1 VCGAG
6 PSGPAS
12 NDLGP
17 GLTGRDA
24 PGQVWIPVAGVLRP
38 ATRDGLPSGVG
49 WATVQ
54 PVPAVPPPGAY
65 RLAARPEQQ
74 GTTMASSLTKD
85 SVLPGTPGSEKT
97 FFGHP
102 RGLAT
107 LFMTE
112 MWERFSYYGMRA
124 LLPLYLV
131 APGGLHLSAGTA
143 TAIYAVYLSLVYLL
157 ALPGG
162 WVADRLLG
170 PRKTVAVAG
179 LIIML
184 GHLCLAVPA
193 AASFYVGLVLVAIGS
208 GLLKANISTM
218 VGHLYDGPDDGRR
231 DGGFTLFYIGINLG
245 AFVAPL
251 VIGTIGENVNWHL
264 GFALAALGM
273 ALGLVQYLL
282 GGRHLSEQSKVVP
295 TPMTAQEKSAT
306 LRKGLIWLVIA
317 AVFYGI
323 VGFTGHFTLNWALI
337 PLTLI
342 GLIVPILVI
351 ARILRDKDLD
361 GEERTKVRAYIWFF
375 VAAAVFWMIYDQGGS
390 TLSLFASD
398 SAKNTILGWNFP
410 VSWYQSVNPVMIMA
424 LAPVF
429 AWLWLALNRRG
440 KEPSTIVKFSSG
452 LVLVGASFFVFLA
465 PLSIAQDGHKAAALW
480 LVGIYFLQ
488 TVGEL
493 TLSPVGLSV
502 TTKMA
507 PKKYASQMMGVWFLA
522 VTAGDSVT
530 ALLSNPAV
538 GGVNLDKKG
547 FVALEAVLAVVA
559 GVAVWMYRNKVK
571 KMMGDVR

>member
-1 VCGAG
+1 
-6 PSGPAS
+6 
-12 NDLGP
+12 
-17 GLTGRDA
+17 
-24 PGQVWIPVAGVLRP
+24 
-38 ATRDGLPSGVG
+38 
-49 WATVQ
+49 
-54 PVPAVPPPGAY
+54 
-65 RLAARPEQQ
+65 
-74 GTTMASSLTKD
+74 MASSLTKD
-85 SVLPGTPGSEKT
+85 SVTPATPGSEKT

-143 TAIYAVYLSLVYLL
+143 TAIYSVYVSLVYLL

-162 WVADRLLG
+162 WFADRVLG
-170 PRKTVAVAG
+170 PRRTVALAG
-179 LIIML
+179 LVIML
-184 GHLCLAVPA
+184 GHLTLALPA
-193 AASFYVGLVLVAIGS
+193 AASFYVGLGLVAIGS

-218 VGHLYDGPDDGRR
+218 VGHLYDGPTDPRR
-231 DGGFTLFYIGINLG
+231 DGGFTVFYIGINLG
-245 AFVAPL
+245 AFAAPL
-251 VIGTIGENVNWHL
+251 VIGTIGETVDWHL

-273 ALGLVQYLL
+273 AFGLIQFLV
-282 GGRHLSEQSKVVP
+282 GGRHLSERSDVVP
-295 TPMTAQEKSAT
+295 TPMTAAEKTAT
-306 LRKGLIWLVIA
+306 LRKGLAWLAVA
-317 AVFYGI
+317 AVFYAA
-323 VGFTGHFTLNWALI
+323 VGLSGHFTLNWALI

-342 GLIVPILVI
+342 GLIVPVVVI
-351 ARILRDKDLD
+351 ARIRRDKDLD
-361 GEERTKVRAYIWFF
+361 TAERSKMSAYIWFF

-390 TLSLFASD
+390 TLSLFAEGKAD
-398 SAKNTILGWNFP
+398 NTVFGWEFP

-424 LAPVF
+424 LAPVV
-429 AWLWLALNRRG
+429 AWGWLWLNRRG
-440 KEPSTIVKFSSG
+440 KEPSTIVKFGSG
-452 LVLVGASFFVFLA
+452 LVLVGLSFFLFLA
-465 PLSIAQDGHKAAALW
+465 PLSIAEGGHKAAAMW
-480 LVGIYFLQ
+480 LVAIYFVQ

-507 PKKYASQMMGVWFLA
+507 PAKYASQMMGVWFLA

-538 GGVNLDKKG
+538 GGVNLDRMG

-559 GVAVWMYRNKVK
+559 GFAVYMYRGKVK
-571 KMMGDVR
+571 KLMGEVN